1 MTPVP
6 PYRIAVCSW
15 SLQPENADVLAERA
29 HATGVTGVQLAL
41 DPIRLGTMQL
51 AETRNRLREAGLAIV
66 SGMMGMEGE
75 DYSTLERIRLT
86 GGLVPN
92 GTWAANR
99 RAAAELARIAAEL
112 KLTLVTFHAGFIPPA
127 ATNPGR
133 AVLLERLGAVAEI
146 YAERGVQI
154 ALETGQE
161 SSLALGEVLGALE
174 RQQVRVN
181 FDPANLILYGMGDPA
196 AALAALAPRV
206 VQMHI
211 KDALPAVHGGEWGVE
226 VPVGEG
232 AVDWAAL
239 LGALRACREV
249 NTLVIER
256 EAGNDRVGD
265 VTSARQFLES
275 VLR

>member
-1 MTPVP
+1 MP

-41 DPIRLGTMQL
+41 DPIRLGTMEL

-75 DYSTLERIRLT
+75 DYSTLETIRRT

-161 SSLALGEVLGALE
+161 SPQALGEVLGALE

-181 FDPANLILYGMGDPA
+181 FDPANLILYGMGDPV
-196 AALAALAPRV
+196 AALGALASQV
-206 VQMHI
+206 AQVHI
-211 KDALPAVHGGEWGVE
+211 KDALPAVHEGEWGVE
-226 VPVGEG
+226 VPVGDG

-239 LGALRACREV
+239 LGALLACREV

-256 EAGNDRVGD
+256 EAGSDRVGD
-265 VTSARQFLES
+265 VTRARQFLES